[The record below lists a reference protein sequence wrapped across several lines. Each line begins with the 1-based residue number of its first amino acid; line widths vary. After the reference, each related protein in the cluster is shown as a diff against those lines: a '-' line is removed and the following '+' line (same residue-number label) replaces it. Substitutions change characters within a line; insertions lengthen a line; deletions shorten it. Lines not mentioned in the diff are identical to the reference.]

1 MTLNSTLTLIPFFR
15 LDTEA
20 VSEII
25 KIITLLVA
33 YIKILIIIGQTPGR
47 ARELLEAV
55 QKPY

>member
-25 KIITLLVA
+25 KIITLLVT

-55 QKPY
+55 WKPY